1 MVTSVHRRDEIV
13 RIIRKGS
20 VSSQED
26 LLAILAKRG
35 IRVAQPT
42 LSRDL
47 RELGVVK
54 TPEGYA
60 IGETLA
66 AALLAPKE
74 TRVDKLDWTIKEL
87 VLTATL
93 SGAMVVLRTPPA
105 EAQPVARAI
114 DEADLADVAGTLGG
128 DDTVFVAM
136 TSPRAAQAFER
147 RVRALTSPAPR
158 SRRTRP

>member
-1 MVTSVHRRDEIV
+1 MPTSAQRRDEIV
-13 RIIRKGS
+13 RIIRNAV
-20 VSSQED
+20 VSSQEE
-26 LLAILAKRG
+26 LLAKLARKG

-60 IGETLA
+60 IAETLT

-74 TRVDKLDWTIKEL
+74 KREDHLDATIRDL

-105 EAQPVARAI
+105 QAQPVARAI
-114 DEADLADVAGTLGG
+114 DEADLPEVAGTLGG
-128 DDTVFVAM
+128 DDTVFVAVIS
-136 TSPRAAQAFER
+136 TAAAHAFER
-147 RVRALTSPAPR
+147 RVAALTSPAPSR
-158 SRRTRP
+158 RRTRT